1 MSATCQSCSMTIE
14 SGEFCQ
20 HCTDETGGLLEFEE
34 IASRFDQWTA
44 KKNPDKSAD
53 ELRAMTLS
61 FMATMPAWQDH
72 PDVKKAQ
79 A

>member
-14 SGEFCQ
+14 SGPYCE
-20 HCTDETGGLLEFEE
+20 HCADPSGDLLAFEE
-34 IASRFDQWTA
+34 VVARFDQWTA
-44 KKNPDKSAD
+44 RRNPDSSAD
-53 ELRAMTLS
+53 EIRTQTLA

-72 PDVKKAQ
+72 PQVAGAQ